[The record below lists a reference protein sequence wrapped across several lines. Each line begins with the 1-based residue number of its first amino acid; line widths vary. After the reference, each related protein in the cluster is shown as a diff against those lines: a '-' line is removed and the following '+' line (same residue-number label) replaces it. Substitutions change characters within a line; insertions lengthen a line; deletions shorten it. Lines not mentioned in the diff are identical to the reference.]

1 MVLISLTVYRNSQ
14 ISSVIRRWPDSRC
27 CFRGDKLGYL
37 VVAKHCHHFGSCVNT
52 ISNNGSRFLYQ
63 RGNCIGCCFFQRIS
77 KQILAQVQFCGCWL
91 FFLFM
96 QDRDGSSL
104 LCMVLHRL
112 VDKIQIQLQ
121 VKNETQLFEKCFFH
135 YCRWDNGKMNIPHRI
150 LTPDDPDTGIPGKY
164 TEVNTSNECV
174 TTPQSSYG
182 DVSTWQFI
190 RIIVSDLGCSTW
202 DQ

>member
-1 MVLISLTVYRNSQ
+1 M
-14 ISSVIRRWPDSRC
+14 
-27 CFRGDKLGYL
+27 
-37 VVAKHCHHFGSCVNT
+37 
-52 ISNNGSRFLYQ
+52 
-63 RGNCIGCCFFQRIS
+63 
-77 KQILAQVQFCGCWL
+77 
-91 FFLFM
+91 FFLENFKTNSSSGAVLWVLTIFFI

-112 VDKIQIQLQ
+112 VHKIQIQLQ
-121 VKNETQLFEKCFFH
+121 VKNETQLFEKCFFY

-182 DVSTWQFI
+182 DVSTWQPLRQAFLESLY
-190 RIIVSDLGCSTW
+190 RI
-202 DQ
+202 

>member
-1 MVLISLTVYRNSQ
+1 MWVL
-14 ISSVIRRWPDSRC
+14 
-27 CFRGDKLGYL
+27 
-37 VVAKHCHHFGSCVNT
+37 T
-52 ISNNGSRFLYQ
+52 I
-63 RGNCIGCCFFQRIS
+63 FFI
-77 KQILAQVQFCGCWL
+77 
-91 FFLFM
+91 

-182 DVSTWQFI
+182 DVSTWQPLRQAFLESLYQI
-190 RIIVSDLGCSTW
+190 LIGCSTW
-202 DQ
+202 DHYVCTISHVCTSCQEISCNMI